1 MWLAKE
7 KHYVRRSLKTTSRAT
22 AVELAKDTYLDFYAN
37 LRQGII
43 FFSIT
48 AKEGVEKYLEARK
61 KDWEIGNIVRER
73 YLALQTH
80 IKHWVEYVGKKK
92 KLRELKRTDCEEYSE
107 FRMKKKA
114 GKIRQITVEGEQVSI
129 NACMRRLYKEGE
141 TSIDGFEFKKIKK
154 IDDRVDAVRRQTLS
168 NEEYERFYRAM

>member
-7 KHYVRRSLKTTSRAT
+7 KRYVRRSLKTTSRAT
-22 AVELAKDTYLDFYAN
+22 AVELAKGTYLDFYAN
-37 LRQGII
+37 MRQGKI

-48 AKEGVEKYLEARK
+48 AKEGAEKYLEARR

-92 KLRELKRTDCEEYSE
+92 KLRELRRINCKEYYE
-107 FRMKKKA
+107 FRMKKIA
-114 GKIRQITVEGEQVSI
+114 EKIRRSKKNLENIGTTYFFRFLLSFSI
-129 NACMRRLYKEGE
+129 FLLLIFVIFLEKNP
-141 TSIDGFEFKKIKK
+141 I
-154 IDDRVDAVRRQTLS
+154 
-168 NEEYERFYRAM
+168 FYPPA